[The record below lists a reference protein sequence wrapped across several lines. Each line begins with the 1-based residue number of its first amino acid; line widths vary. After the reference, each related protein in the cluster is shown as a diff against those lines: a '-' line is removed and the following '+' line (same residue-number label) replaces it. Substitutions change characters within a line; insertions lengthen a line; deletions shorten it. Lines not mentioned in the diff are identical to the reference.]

1 MREGSEW
8 PGGGRRGR
16 GGVEERTCHFISMS
30 LRSHHADA
38 ASLSAASP
46 WEWRDRIASFHRCH
60 ARPIGSR
67 RWKARRAAR
76 RWRGSVASRHRR
88 QPCETP
94 PAFQL
99 FVAFLARRCC
109 SERKVTP
116 SSHRWRARLTRH
128 CSHRRIVSSAVET
141 FSLATSWVYF
151 RHAPKVRAVIEL
163 PHRRSTERFG
173 ERTSPPRSSAPTRHS
188 HTACGGARG
197 RGAVT
202 RGRERRGRE
211 RRGTEAISRL
221 QLFVLLRLAVLAQAA
236 PAAEHAPLRE
246 ADGRGLRRLVD
257 RRAAVAERGAHR
269 RLPPMHPEAER
280 VCAVLVDDRGL
291 GRRRRLRRRRCRAP

>member
-1 MREGSEW
+1 MA
-8 PGGGRRGR
+8 GRREEGAR
-16 GGVEERTCHFISMS
+16 GCGGAHLPLHQHV
-30 LRSHHADA
+30 LALA
-38 ASLSAASP
+38 P
-46 WEWRDRIASFHRCH
+46 
-60 ARPIGSR
+60 R
-67 RWKARRAAR
+67 RRRELE
-76 RWRGSVASRHRR
+76 RR
-88 QPCETP
+88 QPVGVARSDRVVPPLPRAADRQPALEGAAGGAAVARLGGVAPPP
-94 PAFQL
+94 PAVRDAAGL
-99 FVAFLARRCC
+99 PALRRLLG
-109 SERKVTP
+109 E
-116 SSHRWRARLTRH
+116 ALLLGEEGD
-128 CSHRRIVSSAVET
+128 AVEPPLEGT
-141 FSLATSWVYF
+141 A
-151 RHAPKVRAVIEL
+151 HAPLQPPAHRELGGGDLLSRDLVGVLPPRAEGAGRHRVAPPPQHRAVRGEDVAAAQQRSDAPL
-163 PHRRSTERFG
+163 AHRLWRSEG
-173 ERTSPPRSSAPTRHS
+173 E
-188 HTACGGARG
+188 
-197 RGAVT
+197 GAVT